1 MKNGIQKTGIKRT
14 VSEGTFTFRQDG
26 VTETGFNLNL
36 KHPKEKE
43 KQKKYMKEKKRF
55 SRHWIPGNEGQSS
68 QRDGKQTR

>member
-1 MKNGIQKTGIKRT
+1 MKNGVQKPGIKRT

-43 KQKKYMKEKKRF
+43 KKKKIYEEKKKGF
-55 SRHWIPGNEGQSS
+55 
-68 QRDGKQTR
+68 